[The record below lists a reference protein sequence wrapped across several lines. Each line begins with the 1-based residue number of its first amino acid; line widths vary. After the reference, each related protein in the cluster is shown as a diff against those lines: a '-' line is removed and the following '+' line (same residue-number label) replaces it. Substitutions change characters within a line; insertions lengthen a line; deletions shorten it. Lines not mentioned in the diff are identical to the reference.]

1 LGRFTGSGSTGAVG
15 LQFPPGSI
23 MLFAGVGATP
33 PVGWFLCDGQEVNRI
48 TFAALFAAIGVLYG
62 VGDGSTTFNLPKF
75 DDNRKARGAVNDAA
89 RGTTGGAQT
98 ITLTIA
104 QMPEHDHMRGIPTD
118 SLAHN
123 FDPVGGVHPSNPLVV
138 GTTLQTNRAAVFT
151 DTEGGDGSHPNE
163 SLFVDVN
170 YIIHV

>member
-1 LGRFTGSGSTGAVG
+1 
-15 LQFPPGSI
+15 

-48 TFAALFAAIGVLYG
+48 TFSALFAAIGVLYG

-89 RGTTGGAQT
+89 RGTTGGANTVTLTGGESGTSAHTHTWT
-98 ITLTIA
+98 ITAGQFSVIAGTGMASGANLGTALTTGTNA
-104 QMPEHDHMRGIPTD
+104 LSSEANAD
-118 SLAHN
+118 
-123 FDPVGGVHPSNPLVV
+123 DPHEN
-138 GTTLQTNRAAVFT
+138 Q
-151 DTEGGDGSHPNE
+151 

>member
-1 LGRFTGSGSTGAVG
+1 
-15 LQFPPGSI
+15 

-33 PVGWFLCDGQEVNRI
+33 PVGWFLCDGQEVSRVG
-48 TFAALFAAIGVLYG
+48 FAALFAAIGTLYG

-89 RGTTGGAQT
+89 RGTTGGANT
-98 ITLTIA
+98 VTLTTA
-104 QMPEHDHMRGIPTD
+104 QLAVHTHVQDSHTHSYSGI
-118 SLAHN
+118 
-123 FDPVGGVHPSNPLVV
+123 GGSGTGFGGEAGQTVV
-138 GTTLQTNRAAVFT
+138 GLTTGPTTAVNQNA
-151 DTEGGDGSHPNE
+151 GSGDSHENQ